1 MACDEAVTLAA
12 VLISLEFGCRWY
24 QSRHDRDGYFE
35 GTAFDDYKNHC
46 YVAFFL
52 ISLCSTTLYVGVLNS
67 VALPKSLEWYIPIL
81 YLFDSA
87 GAIGLGFSLFYESR
101 NGLLVSMMFLT
112 NFFLLYVLHTLLT
125 KKGGGLVSVLHVVTF
140 EKKYTIRL
148 CS

>member
-1 MACDEAVTLAA
+1 MGCDEAVTLAA

-101 NGLLVSMMFLT
+101 NGLLASMVVLT
-112 NFFLLYVLHTLLT
+112 NFFLLHVLHLLFA
-125 KKGGGLVSVLHVVTF
+125 KRGGGLVSVLHAVPF
-140 EKKYTIRL
+140 EKKYTIWL